1 MAGYL
6 RIGINMESIN
16 SGIDLDL
23 HRPAGGSAYDQGRL
37 GRLRPLD
44 MTTRATIGSVI
55 TSSASVS
62 GTNTAQG
69 DDKYLDHVVDIPLSL
84 PAYKEISSIA
94 RCIGVT
100 QNFREVIDYF
110 KVPAKE
116 TPAGFK
122 LGFVV
127 ARDGLV
133 EVDLI
138 RDISYDKNGQKR
150 PTSFLFSADSANPYE
165 VAPIK
170 DLLGNLTCNPGI
182 IYDLFIN
189 NPKANIGGHFK
200 TRDEVMLEIGR
211 TLGPG
216 CDISVELDNPFE
228 SDVQKLLDEAAK
240 FREMLSPYRV
250 VIKVPHTGSV
260 NAGNVGELLAG
271 DKKFHR
277 RYDQGPTADLLRGHQ
292 LALLMREHGY
302 RVNFTLM
309 FEPYQTAMA
318 LQAKPYFINSFIR
331 HRESQ
336 TAAIKR
342 SLAQYRVTDDP
353 AFLVDLRTFLINTDY
368 LSAEEKDFDLFKV
381 KKMAD
386 GILAYRQADGL
397 ERHDGLDGIR
407 HNLRM
412 LKSTNLPDTRLI
424 VCSMEGDYNY
434 PDIDRLLTEP
444 EFADVLD
451 RLVITAQP
459 DYLAK
464 FTSCNQ
470 VVSYQRRFMNAASS
484 AK

>member
-1 MAGYL
+1 MDIAQKNL
-6 RIGINMESIN
+6 
-16 SGIDLDL
+16 GIDLSQYRSETGL
-23 HRPAGGSAYDQGRL
+23 APGSDRL
-37 GRLRPLD
+37 GRLNPLD
-44 MTTRATIGSVI
+44 LATRATIGSVI
-55 TSSASVS
+55 VSSGS
-62 GTNTAQG
+62 GPKAVQ
-69 DDKYLDHVVDIPLSL
+69 DDDEYLAHVLDCPLQLSS
-84 PAYKEISSIA
+84 YREISSIA
-94 RCIGVT
+94 RWIGVT
-100 QNFREVIDYF
+100 QNFRDVIDYF

-116 TPAGFK
+116 TPAGFR

-127 ARDGLV
+127 KCDGLV
-133 EVDLI
+133 QVDLI

-150 PTSFLFSADSANPYE
+150 PTDFLFSADSANPYE

-189 NPKANIGGHFK
+189 NPKANIGGQFK
-200 TRDEVMLEIGR
+200 TRDEVMLEIGKV
-211 TLGPG
+211 LGPG
-216 CDISVELDNPFE
+216 CDISVELNNPFE

-240 FREMLSPYRV
+240 FSEMLSPYRV

-260 NAGNVGELLAG
+260 NAGNVNELLSG

-277 RYDQGPTADLLRGHQ
+277 RYDQGSTADLLRGHQ
-292 LALLMREHGY
+292 LAVLMREHGY

-336 TAAIKR
+336 TAQIKR
-342 SLAQYRVTDDP
+342 CLAQYRVTDD
-353 AFLVDLRTFLINTDY
+353 ASFLVDLRSLLIDKDY
-368 LSAEEKDFDLFKV
+368 LSAEEKDFDLFQV
-381 KKMAD
+381 KKMAER
-386 GILAYRQADGL
+386 ILEYRHADGL
-397 ERHDGLDGIR
+397 GRCDGLDSVR

-412 LKSTNLPDTRLI
+412 LKATNLPDTRLI

-434 PDIDRLLTEP
+434 PDIDRLVTEP

-464 FTSCNQ
+464 FTSCSQ
-470 VVSYQRRFMNAASS
+470 VVSYQRRFMNAANG